1 MSQES
6 ATPTEQYEA
15 TGAGLL
21 TPTQGLGLAAVA
33 ATATIVMTLSLSDER
48 QVELLALILAGIAAV
63 YVGAALVQQS
73 RTALAV
79 EGFLAII
86 IAVLIVLGLWVSPY
100 WLAAGYFG
108 HALWDTAHHLPRQS
122 LPGVV
127 LPRWYAPTCMLYDW
141 SIGILVLVIA

>member
-6 ATPTEQYEA
+6 AAQNRQHQA
-15 TGAGLL
+15 AGAGLL
-21 TPTQGLGLAAVA
+21 TTAQGLGLAAVA
-33 ATATIVMTLSLSDER
+33 AAATIIMTLSLSDER
-48 QVELLALILAGIAAV
+48 QIELLALILAAIAAV
-63 YVGAALVQQS
+63 YVGAALVQQN
-73 RTALAV
+73 RTVLGV
-79 EGFLAII
+79 EASLAII
-86 IAVLIVLGLWVSPY
+86 IAGLIVLGLWVSPY